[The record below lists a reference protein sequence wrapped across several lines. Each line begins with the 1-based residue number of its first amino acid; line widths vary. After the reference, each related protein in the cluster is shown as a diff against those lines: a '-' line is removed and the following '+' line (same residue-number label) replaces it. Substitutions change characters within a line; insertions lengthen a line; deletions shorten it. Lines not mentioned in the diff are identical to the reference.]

1 MGNVNVKVNNF
12 DVRLKRIQNQNHF
25 LIAGLLLKIHIKQ
38 QAQWNIANRTLSKST
53 DIKVSAHHRS

>member
-1 MGNVNVKVNNF
+1 MTQNTEKISLKKQFSINQEALGNVNVKVNNF

-38 QAQWNIANRTLSKST
+38 QAQ
-53 DIKVSAHHRS
+53 